1 MQKLLGKTVAGR
13 MTAFD
18 VISFLTVLPNPDP
31 ILEKLGRRIST
42 YDTLLFDS
50 QVGSCM
56 ASRKAGVSKLNFE
69 LAAGN
74 ASENVV
80 KFIKEI
86 FDEFDHKHLFDMILN
101 CTAYGYQPI
110 EINWGVRSGKIVPV
124 LIEEKPAEWFCFS
137 EENELRFLSKKEPW
151 AGEALPP
158 MKFICPTLQG
168 SYKNP
173 YGISVLSKC
182 FWPVAFK
189 KGGMKFWVAFTE
201 KYGSP
206 WLIGKYAPGASIKDQ
221 NDIQSH
227 LEDMIQDAVGTFPD
241 NSKIE
246 IIEATGKSASAEI
259 FNRLID
265 VCNADISKA
274 ILGQTLT
281 TELGSTGSLA
291 AAQTH
296 NEVRKDIILDDA
308 RIIEKAVNQIIR
320 WTVDQNFGTSVP
332 APKYHFY
339 EPEDVD
345 RQLAERDATLFG
357 IGVRFSPYYI
367 QKTYNIDLKDFKIVD
382 PGSAPLFSDR
392 DNELKALN
400 DFAHFGSRLS
410 PFEQGFISALVRG
423 DFSENHGGGIRD
435 LLDKAASRAFPPEL
449 QQKIMEGI
457 LKPVFDLIEKGESLE
472 EIQEKLAELL
482 PELNTDEL
490 AEVLER
496 ACAAADMYGNSGGKV

>member
-1 MQKLLGKTVAGR
+1 MQKLLGKTVADR

-18 VISFLTVLPNPDP
+18 VVSFLNVLPNPDP

-69 LAAGN
+69 LEAGN
-74 ASENVV
+74 ANENTT
-80 KFIKEI
+80 KFIEEV
-86 FDEFDHKHLFDMILN
+86 FSEFDHKHLFDMILN

-110 EINWGVRSGKIVPV
+110 EINWGVKAGKIVPV

-151 AGEALPP
+151 AGEPLPP
-158 MKFICPTLQG
+158 MKFVCPTLQAT
-168 SYKNP
+168 YKNP
-173 YGISVLSKC
+173 YGVSVLSKC

-189 KGGMKFWVAFTE
+189 KGGMKFWVAFVE

-206 WLIGKYAPGASIKDQ
+206 WLIGKYAPGTSTKDQ
-221 NDIQSH
+221 RDIQNH
-227 LEDMIQDAVGTFPD
+227 LEDMVQDAVGVFPETA
-241 NSKIE
+241 KIE
-246 IIEATGKSASAEI
+246 IVEAAGKSASAEI

-320 WTVDQNFGTSVP
+320 WIVDQNFGASVP
-332 APKYHFY
+332 APKYRFY
-339 EPEDVD
+339 EPEEIDK
-345 RQLAERDATLFG
+345 QLAERDAILSG
-357 IGVRFSPYYI
+357 IGVRFTPEYI
-367 QKTYNIDLKDFKIVD
+367 QKAYNLGKKDFTVVD
-382 PGSAPLFSDR
+382 PGGGLFSARNTEISEYRQMLGTPKLQDSLDR
-392 DNELKALN
+392 
-400 DFAHFGSRLS
+400 
-410 PFEQGFISALVRG
+410 
-423 DFSENHGGGIRD
+423 
-435 LLDKAASRAFPPEL
+435 AASQAFPPEL
-449 QQKIMEGI
+449 QQKIMEGL

-472 EIQEKLAELL
+472 EIYEKLGELL
-482 PELNTDEL
+482 PELDTDEL
-490 AEVLER
+490 TDILER
-496 ACAAADMYGNSGGKV
+496 ACAAADMYGNAGGKI

>member
-1 MQKLLGKTVAGR
+1 MQKLLGKTVADR

-18 VISFLTVLPNPDP
+18 VVSFLNVLPNPDP

-69 LAAGN
+69 LEAGN
-74 ASENVV
+74 ANEKTT
-80 KFIKEI
+80 KFIEEV
-86 FDEFDHKHLFDMILN
+86 FSEFDHKHLFDMILN

-110 EINWGVRSGKIVPV
+110 EINWGVKAGKIVPV

-151 AGEALPP
+151 AGEPLPP
-158 MKFICPTLQG
+158 MKFVCPTLQAT
-168 SYKNP
+168 YKNP

-189 KGGMKFWVAFTE
+189 KGGMKFWVAFVE

-206 WLIGKYAPGASIKDQ
+206 WLIGKYAPGTSTKDQ
-221 NDIQSH
+221 RDIQNH
-227 LEDMIQDAVGTFPD
+227 LEDMVQDAVGVFPETA
-241 NSKIE
+241 KIE
-246 IIEATGKSASAEI
+246 IVEAAGKSASAEI

-320 WTVDQNFGTSVP
+320 WTVDQNFGSSVP

-339 EPEDVD
+339 EPEQIDKE
-345 RQLAERDATLFG
+345 LAERDAILSG
-357 IGVRFSPYYI
+357 IGVRFTPEYI
-367 QKTYNIDLKDFKIVD
+367 QKAYNLGKKDFTVVD
-382 PGSAPLFSDR
+382 PGSGLFSARNTEISEYRQMLGVPKLQDSLDR
-392 DNELKALN
+392 
-400 DFAHFGSRLS
+400 
-410 PFEQGFISALVRG
+410 
-423 DFSENHGGGIRD
+423 
-435 LLDKAASRAFPPEL
+435 AAAQAFPPEL
-449 QQKIMEGI
+449 QQKIMEGL
-457 LKPVFDLIEKGESLE
+457 LKPVFKLIEEGESLE
-472 EIQEKLAELL
+472 DIYEKLGELL
-482 PELNTDEL
+482 PELDTGEL
-490 AEVLER
+490 QDVLER
-496 ACAAADMYGNSGGKV
+496 ACTASQLYGGTGGKI